1 MILEN
6 LNDMNDSI
14 TTKAKIDQLEK
25 EEFEYRVIS
34 EDIDTVTVFLR
45 LKPGQ
50 QKEAQKNVAG
60 PMVFISYIID

>member
-1 MILEN
+1 
-6 LNDMNDSI
+6 MNDNVA
-14 TTKAKIDQLEK
+14 TKAKIDQLEK

-34 EDIDTVTVFLR
+34 EDIDTVTVFFR

-60 PMVFISYIID
+60 PMVFIFLYY